1 MSFVPDHYP
10 PRIAVGICGITLLV
24 TASDVVGISRG
35 EPQTMLI
42 VINLVLLLCSSL
54 AVAGW
59 RKERHGML
67 LAAGLGVVAVAFA
80 GSWLFTS

>member
-10 PRIAVGICGITLLV
+10 PRIAMGICGITLLV
-24 TASDVVGISRG
+24 TASDVASISKG
-35 EPQTMLI
+35 DPKIMLV
-42 VINLVLLLCSSL
+42 VINLVLLLCSIL
-54 AVAGW
+54 ALVGW

>member
-24 TASDVVGISRG
+24 TASDVVSISKG
-35 EPQTMLI
+35 DPQAMLI
-42 VINLVLLLCSSL
+42 VINVVLLLCSVL
-54 AVAGW
+54 AVVGW

-80 GSWLFTS
+80 GSWLFAS